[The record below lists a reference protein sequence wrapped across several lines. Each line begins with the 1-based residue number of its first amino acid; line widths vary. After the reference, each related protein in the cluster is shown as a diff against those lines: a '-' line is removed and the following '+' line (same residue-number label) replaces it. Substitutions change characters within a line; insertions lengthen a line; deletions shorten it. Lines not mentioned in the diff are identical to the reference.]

1 METTMVLQ
9 DAAEICPNAGTCA
22 RQCSRKFSIDPRPS
36 DALPA
41 GNKSLGNCKKN
52 KPHSNIW
59 RRLSIA
65 ALATSI
71 LAYGGMPSAKAQDAT
86 PLISKGDA
94 VVTGFSGTRE
104 DASVPGNVHPLDRT
118 FIDGDGSSLKIVDI
132 GALGG
137 EPSGKLVDA
146 PFKLSIAAKDIGQ
159 VFATALVPQSDDGP
173 IDILAAAT
181 SQYGLYIVKDTGNG
195 SQQRLLKGAPGA
207 TWMPGQFSM
216 RTNGGPGSIWR
227 IDGTTGD
234 VSLFASVTSNGKPN
248 AGPGIGGLAFDK
260 NHNQIFASNFETGFV
275 HRFDMSGRTLGQ
287 FDHGETALWGVGR
300 RAAPFRASDRVE
312 ITDRA
317 FNSEDPETWGYAAK
331 ARRVGALA
339 RHKDRLFYSVAEGP
353 EVWSVGI
360 KADGGFASDA
370 RLEISLNGVPSNA
383 PITKIIFDGSTTMY
397 LSQRGPAVGSYD
409 YSVFAKPDTA
419 AVLRYRWDET
429 EQEWTAAPDEIAVG
443 LKQPYRSSDGGI
455 ALGYGY
461 DGRGQIELG
470 QCATTLWST
479 GSNLRDGDDET
490 RVQSGGRRLFSGLQG
505 LSKTSGAPLNASEPL
520 TGSGALQGV
529 VDYFFGGSDTAP
541 WDSWFIAFS
550 DETQET
556 RRLGHSGDVTIYAP
570 CQTVAEVAEPE
581 IDVPVVPIDPPD
593 VEIPP
598 GTPVVTIDKVCQPG
612 GLGGVVA
619 CTITLTNTGSET
631 PEWPLVF
638 SDVST
643 IIAGPGAGTVTDI
656 TSATPDG
663 LDWFCTPTPTPDF
676 ACALPGPALPPGAA
690 RSVTVRLDTAGLVN
704 AGNFGFKNCA
714 ALAWPHFGQACD
726 EGGRSLKF
734 EKTGPQIAVAS
745 GEATYTLNI
754 TNTGN
759 LPFNGNVLLT
769 DRLFISGAP
778 VAVPV
783 AAFNPDPQCLGGPPA
798 AVPFSC
804 NAPLSLAAGGATSF
818 DITVTLP
825 ADPAGV
831 GYWVHN
837 CFAVTDPGFGPP
849 PGPPGPGAGQSCVWT
864 EVLPT
869 NVASNIRVDK
879 TALNGA
885 KCQKAGGDTIEC
897 DYEITLTNEGPVA
910 FSDFVTL
917 NETVPANA
925 TLTSGDPGLVCGGAA
940 PDYLCNT
947 GGSVDLVNGASISF
961 PMKLTMSLPN
971 LEAQGCEMV
980 NRVKLA
986 APAGGTQANFKLT
999 DDEADASADA
1009 FLQWWVGGMLFITC
1023 DPTNIKTEKVA
1034 KGPCVKNGASWRC
1047 DYDVTLTN
1055 LGPDPLTSVIKLE
1068 ETFSAT
1074 PTALTF
1080 DAAWDCSGGGTN
1092 YKCKHPALNLQKGD
1106 TLKFSVSAEVPDKGL
1121 CNLKNTAN
1129 LTFPIAGT
1137 RGNSNGSDD
1146 SASAVAEIPSK
1157 NCIKPLPEIDPIY
1170 PIVDPVP
1177 TCPDGSKRRA
1187 NGRCPCPRGETWSR
1201 YDRACVPK
1209 QCYDP
1214 ERRKPNGKCCPRGTV
1229 WNRTYGACTTSC
1241 PDGQRWNPKKQR
1253 CVSIYD
1259 CPRGTHWNRKI
1270 RRCVPDISCGRYQRW
1285 SWSRLKCV
1293 PLTCK
1298 QIAKRKLPLPERCQ
1312 DHAQCGKNEELRNDR
1327 CVCKPAFIRHKGQC
1341 VRKKGCRLKNGHYD
1355 YDQQRCVCN
1364 KGYRKYKKRCVPD
1377 VGIDPPPPPPPQ
1389 CRGVNETKNR
1399 YGMCV
1404 CKDGFKRRKGVCVR
1418 KTPDRVCPDGKPVP
1432 KSGQCPCGY
1441 MKVWNAK
1448 LWKCENRTPT
1458 ACRANDAK
1466 CFCKLRGG
1474 TWRRGKCRMP
1484 DTAAEKCRKK
1494 GRIWKNGLCLPNVS
1508 DKVKCKLKGKKWKN
1522 GRCVDKET
1530 TPPIY
1535 CPNGRP
1541 APKNG
1546 RCPPVGPSPKEKCLK
1561 KGGKWKNGKCKT
1573 QPSKQLLCKLQGK
1586 VWKNGRCQSKVV
1598 TPPVQLYCPDG
1609 TPKPKNGRC
1618 KPKQKT
1624 PKQKCLAKGWKW
1636 KNGKCKPKTSQKVLC
1651 ALQGKV
1657 WVNGTC
1663 RTKPKVRPLPKK
1675 PPVLKLPQTNN
1686 KLYKPQLNKQKWQLK
1701 KRKQQS
1707 QLR

>member
-1 METTMVLQ
+1 MDLQ
-9 DAAEICPNAGTCA
+9 KAHHICPNAGMCSRQCA
-22 RQCSRKFSIDPRPS
+22 RKFEHNSTQPE
-36 DALPA
+36 ALPA
-41 GNKSLGNCKKN
+41 PNKYLAATKTTSA
-52 KPHSNIW
+52 PAPTW
-59 RRLSIA
+59 RRFSIV
-65 ALATSI
+65 ALATS
-71 LAYGGMPSAKAQDAT
+71 LFALGGLPSAKAQDAT
-86 PLISKGDA
+86 PLISKGNA

-104 DASVPGNVHPLDRT
+104 DASLPGNVHPLDRT
-118 FIDGDGSSLKIVDI
+118 YIDGDGASLKIVDI
-132 GALGG
+132 SALGG
-137 EPSGKLVDA
+137 GPSGKLIDA

-159 VFATALVPQSDDGP
+159 VFATALAPQGGGDA
-173 IDILAAAT
+173 INILTAAT
-181 SQYGLYIVKDTGNG
+181 SFYGLHIVKDTGNG
-195 SQQRLLKGAPGA
+195 TAQRILKGTPGA
-207 TWMPGQFSM
+207 TWMPGQFSQ
-216 RTNGGPGSIWR
+216 RVNGGPGSIWK
-227 IDGTTGD
+227 IDGTTGA
-234 VSLFASVTSNGKPN
+234 VSLFATVTSKSKPN

-260 NHNQIFASNFETGFV
+260 THEQVFASNLETGFI
-275 HRFDMSGRTLGQ
+275 HRLDMSGRMLGQ

-300 RAAPFRASDRVE
+300 RAEPFRASDRVE
-312 ITDRA
+312 ITQPSFD
-317 FNSEDPETWGYAAK
+317 SEDPKTWGYAAK
-331 ARRVGALA
+331 ARRVVALA

-353 EVWSVGI
+353 EVWSVGMNN
-360 KADGGFASDA
+360 DGGFASDA
-370 RLEISLNGVPSNA
+370 RLEINLNGVPSDA
-383 PITKIIFDGSTTMY
+383 TITKIVFDGATTLY
-397 LSQRGPAVGSYD
+397 LSQRGPAVSSYD
-409 YSVFAKPDTA
+409 YSVFATPDTA

-429 EQEWTAAPDEIAVG
+429 GQEWKAAPDEIAVG

-461 DGRGQIELG
+461 DSRGQLEFG
-470 QCATTLWST
+470 QCATTLWAS
-479 GSNLRDGDDET
+479 GSNLRDGDDEP
-490 RVQSGGRRLFSGLQG
+490 RVKRGGRRLFSGLQG
-505 LSKTSGAPLNASEPL
+505 LSKTSGAPLNASQPL

-541 WDSWFIAFS
+541 WESWFVAFE
-550 DETQET
+550 DQAQDT
-556 RRLGHSGDVTIYAP
+556 RRIGHGGDVAIYAP
-570 CQTVAEVAEPE
+570 CQTVAEIAEPD
-581 IDVPVVPIDPPD
+581 IDVPIIPIDPPEL
-593 VEIPP
+593 EIPP
-598 GTPVVTIDKVCQPG
+598 GTPIVTIDKVCQPG
-612 GLGGVVA
+612 GLGGIVA

-631 PEWPLVF
+631 SEWPLVF

-643 IIAGPGAGTVTDI
+643 IIAGPGSGTATDI

-663 LDWFCTPTPTPDF
+663 IDWFCTPTPTPDF

-704 AGNFGFKNCA
+704 VGNFGFRNCA
-714 ALAWPHFGQACD
+714 TLAWPHVGQACD
-726 EGGRSLKF
+726 EGGRALKF
-734 EKTGPQIAVAS
+734 EKLGPDIAVAS
-745 GEATYTLNI
+745 GDATYTLKI

-769 DRLFISGAP
+769 DRLFISGGP

-783 AAFNPDPQCLGGPPA
+783 AAINPDPQCLGGPPA
-798 AVPFSC
+798 TVPFSC
-804 NAPLSLAAGGATSF
+804 VAPLTLAAGGKTSF
-818 DITVTLP
+818 EITVTLP

-831 GYWVHN
+831 GYWAQN
-837 CFAVTDPGFGPP
+837 CFSVTDPGFGPP

-897 DYEITLTNEGPVA
+897 DYKITLTNEGPVA

-925 TLTSGDPGLVCGGAA
+925 TLASGNPGLVCGGAA
-940 PDYLCNT
+940 PNYLCNT
-947 GGSVDLVNGASISF
+947 SVSVDLINGASISF
-961 PMKLTMSLPN
+961 PMRLTMSLPN

-1034 KGPCVKNGASWRC
+1034 KGPCIKNGASWRC

-1080 DAAWDCSGGGTN
+1080 DAAWNCSGGGTN
-1092 YKCKHPALNLQKGD
+1092 YKCEHPALNLQKGD

-1121 CNLKNTAN
+1121 CNLKNTAR

-1146 SASAVAEIPSK
+1146 TASAVAKIPSK
-1157 NCIKPLPEIDPIY
+1157 NCIKPLPEIVPIH
-1170 PIVDPVP
+1170 PIVDPTP

-1201 YDRACVPK
+1201 YDGACVPK

-1214 ERRKPNGKCCPRGTV
+1214 ERRKPNGKCCPRGTI
-1229 WNRTYGACTTSC
+1229 WNRTYGACTKSC
-1241 PDGQRWNPKKQR
+1241 PDGQRWNPRKQR
-1253 CVSIYD
+1253 CVSINT
-1259 CPRGTHWNRKI
+1259 CPGGTHWDRKV

-1293 PLTCK
+1293 PLSCK
-1298 QIAKRKLPLPERCQ
+1298 QIIKRRLPLPERCQ
-1312 DHAQCGKNEELRNDR
+1312 DHAQCGKNEVSNKYGR
-1327 CVCKPAFIRHKGQC
+1327 CVCKSGYER
-1341 VRKKGCRLKNGHYD
+1341 RKR
-1355 YDQQRCVCN
+1355 VCQPIE
-1364 KGYRKYKKRCVPD
+1364 VL
-1377 VGIDPPPPPPPQ
+1377 PPPPQ
-1389 CRGVNETKNR
+1389 CRGANETKNR

-1404 CKDGFKRRKGVCVR
+1404 CKSGYKRRNSTCVPKETER
-1418 KTPDRVCPDGKPVP
+1418 LCPDGKPVP
-1432 KSGQCPCGY
+1432 KSSQCPCGY
-1441 MKVWNAK
+1441 MKVWNSK
-1448 LWKCENRTPT
+1448 LWKCENRNPT

-1474 TWRRGKCRMP
+1474 TWRRRKCITP

-1494 GRIWKNGLCLPNVS
+1494 GRIWKNGLCRPNVS
-1508 DKVKCKLKGKKWKN
+1508 DKVKCKLQGKKWKN
-1522 GRCVDKET
+1522 GRCVDK
-1530 TPPIY
+1530 TPPIQLY
-1535 CPNGRP
+1535 CPNGLP
-1541 APKNG
+1541 KPKNG
-1546 RCPPVGPSPKEKCLK
+1546 RCPPTRPTPKQKCLA
-1561 KGGKWKNGKCKT
+1561 KGGKWKNGKCRM

-1586 VWKNGRCQSKVV
+1586 VWKHGRCVSKA
-1598 TPPVQLYCPDG
+1598 TPPIQLYCPDG
-1609 TPKPKNGRC
+1609 TPKSKNGRC
-1618 KPKQKT
+1618 KPKGPT

-1636 KNGKCKPKTSQKVLC
+1636 KNGKCRPKTSQKVLC

-1675 PPVLKLPQTNN
+1675 PQIYKAPKPNN
-1686 KLYKPQLNKQKWQLK
+1686 KLFKPQINKQKWQLK
-1701 KRKQQS
+1701 TRKRKS